1 MRREIGWQV
10 RIGAALVVLS
20 AVLYLTHYLIFRD
33 LHHIFIYLLGD
44 VAFVPLEVLLV
55 TLVMHELLKVRERK
69 NRMEKLNMIIG
80 VFFSEV
86 GRELLTRL
94 SNADPKLKEV
104 RSKLA
109 KGHDWSEI
117 DFKEAVD
124 QMMGHRF
131 HVDINLIDLK
141 DLRRFLMGNREFL
154 VRLLENPSLME
165 HETFTDLLWAVFHL
179 DEELEHRDE
188 MDGLPEPDLKHLA
201 GDMERAYKLLVHQW
215 LSYMKHLKESYP
227 YLFSLAMRTNPFIE
241 ESSAVISR

>member
-1 MRREIGWQV
+1 MRGIKWPIVMGLS
-10 RIGAALVVLS
+10 LVVLS
-20 AVLYLTHYLIFRD
+20 VLLYLAHYLIFRD

-55 TLVMHELLKVRERK
+55 TLVIHELLKAREKR

-104 RSKLA
+104 RNKLA

-179 DEELEHRDE
+179 DEELEYRDE
-188 MDGLPEPDLKHLA
+188 LDGINPPPIPNSPPWPFGLP
-201 GDMERAYKLLVHQW
+201 Y
-215 LSYMKHLKESYP
+215 LS
-227 YLFSLAMRTNPFIE
+227 R
-241 ESSAVISR
+241 